1 MSSRNG
7 YTKRAKVWA
16 NCIISEFS
24 FFRSKMQIGTSLV
37 VQWLRLR
44 TPDGGARLQ
53 SLVWELR
60 SCMLCMA
67 LNKDKINKNDCF

>member
-37 VQWLRLR
+37 VQWLRLC
-44 TPDGGARLQ
+44 TPDGGG
-53 SLVWELR
+53 
-60 SCMLCMA
+60 MA
-67 LNKDKINKNDCF
+67 SILGLGAKILHAMHGIK